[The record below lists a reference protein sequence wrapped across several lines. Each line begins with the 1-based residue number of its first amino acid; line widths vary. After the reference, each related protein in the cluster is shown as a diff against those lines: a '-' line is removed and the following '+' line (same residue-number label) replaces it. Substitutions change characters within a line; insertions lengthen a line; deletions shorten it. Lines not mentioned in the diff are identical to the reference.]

1 MEVTLF
7 AALVAGLLSFLSPCV
22 LPLVLPY
29 LGFIGGVTLQAGA
42 ERLIE
47 VRAERARVMRA
58 ALAFV
63 LGFATVFTALGA
75 TATAIAGLL
84 SEHLDTLAVIAG
96 FGLVLLGLS
105 FGGVFRIPLLQRDAR
120 YRLATR
126 PVSAIGAYGVGLAF
140 AFGWSPCIGPV
151 LAGILTIAAAQDGAA
166 QGALLLFVY
175 ALGIGLPFL
184 LAAAFAARFIGLAK
198 RLRPWMRPIEW
209 AIGGLLV
216 ATGILLMTGSFR
228 RIGGWLLDTFPA
240 LGQMG

>member
-1 MEVTLF
+1 MEVSLF

-22 LPLVLPY
+22 LPLVVPY
-29 LGFIGGVTLQAGA
+29 LGFIGGVTLQVGA
-42 ERLIE
+42 DGAIE
-47 VRAERARVMRA
+47 VRGERARVMRA

-75 TATAIAGLL
+75 TATVISGLL
-84 SEHLDTLAVIAG
+84 SDHLDTLAVIAG

-105 FGGVFRIPLLQRDAR
+105 FAGAFRIPLLQRDAR
-120 YRLATR
+120 YRVATR
-126 PVSAIGAYGVGLAF
+126 PVSALGAYGVGLAF

-151 LAGILTIAAAQDGAA
+151 LAGILTIAAAQEGAA

-184 LAAAFAARFIGLAK
+184 LAAAFAARFIGLAS

-216 ATGILLMTGSFR
+216 VTGILLMTGSFP
-228 RIGGWLLDTFPA
+228 RIGSWLLDTFPA
-240 LGQMG
+240 LGNLG